1 MKILD
6 RSVIDG
12 NKLTAEE
19 AAELAKFKAWHN
31 APTPARTLSTD
42 TRREI
47 EALLESYNQARI
59 EWQAVP
65 MDAPRKVWRT
75 AHKLFH
81 TQGTLLARAQ
91 REAFKEFGK
100 SRGWKYE
107 GSFSI
112 GDLHTDALSMTWCE
126 TCGGLCQA
134 GPIKDIKASDHDG
147 GRTDAFCL
155 NFRYDTSTEAVMLH
169 TKHPLAACV
178 AVADRFRLKVTPY
191 DFSWYGKP
199 LAVLFERRGSK

>member
-12 NKLTAEE
+12 NKLTVEE

-31 APTPARTLSTD
+31 APTPARAVGAST
-42 TRREI
+42 RSQI
-47 EALLESYNQARI
+47 EALLEGYHQARI

-65 MDAPRKVWRT
+65 VNAPRSLWRI
-75 AHKLFH
+75 ADKQFR
-81 TQGTLLARAQ
+81 TQDRLLNRAQ
-91 REAFKEFGK
+91 REAFKEFAK
-100 SRGWKYE
+100 PRGWKYE
-107 GSFSI
+107 GTFSI
-112 GDLHTDALSMTWCE
+112 GDLHTEALSMTWCE

-134 GPIKDIKASDHDG
+134 GPLKDILHSDHDG
-147 GRTDAFCL
+147 GRTDAFRSL
-155 NFRYDTSTEAVMLH
+155 RDYNGRTEAVMLH
-169 TKHPLAACV
+169 TVHPLQFCI
-178 AVADRFRLKVTPY
+178 AVAERFRLKVTPF